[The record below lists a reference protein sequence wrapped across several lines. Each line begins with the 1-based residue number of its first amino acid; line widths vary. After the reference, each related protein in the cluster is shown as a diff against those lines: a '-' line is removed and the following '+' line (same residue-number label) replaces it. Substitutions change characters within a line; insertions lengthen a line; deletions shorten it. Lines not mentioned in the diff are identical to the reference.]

1 MYRGLAN
8 GRCRPV
14 KRIGNSE
21 LHQSNVRSDT
31 RTFSFFYRAS
41 HANRKSK
48 SVARVRHPVLFHSSR
63 DRPNDD
69 GSILQ
74 VKAQLQL
81 ARRSSQ
87 AVD

>member
-31 RTFSFFYRAS
+31 RTFSFFWPGIP
-41 HANRKSK
+41 RKPQEQKRGESETPGLV
-48 SVARVRHPVLFHSSR
+48 SFFTGPTER
-63 DRPNDD
+63 
-69 GSILQ
+69 
-74 VKAQLQL
+74 
-81 ARRSSQ
+81 
-87 AVD
+87 